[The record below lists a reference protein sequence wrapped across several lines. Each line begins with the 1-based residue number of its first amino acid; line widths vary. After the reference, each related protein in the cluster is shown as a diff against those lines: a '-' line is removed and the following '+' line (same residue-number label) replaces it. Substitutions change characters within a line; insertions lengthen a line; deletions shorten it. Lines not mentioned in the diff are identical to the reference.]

1 MCNSLY
7 ACISLIKIVYLCME
21 NLFRM
26 ALDYGA
32 YIAMAGIGLY
42 AIFVGEIISIFNYM
56 LEPSGQALLDDFIK
70 PPVEPTAKI
79 LQFISI
85 GVAPGLVM
93 SATSF
98 MIARRFGSK
107 QIGWLIIAGGLVLL
121 IGMFYAN
128 TMIDGIEKDLRVFT
142 VTVTPP
148 LFMAVSIPMMVVG
161 ALLFRIKKRPK
172 KYF

>member
-1 MCNSLY
+1 
-7 ACISLIKIVYLCME
+7 
-21 NLFRM
+21 M
-26 ALDYGA
+26 ALQYGA

-42 AIFVGEIISIFNYM
+42 AIFVGEMISIFNYM
-56 LEPSGQALLDDFIK
+56 LEPSGEVLLDDFIK
-70 PPVEPTAKI
+70 PQIEPSGKI

-93 SATSF
+93 SATSY
-98 MIARRFGSK
+98 MLSRKFGSK
-107 QIGWLIIAGGLVLL
+107 QIGWLIITGGLVLL

-142 VTVTPP
+142 VTITPP
-148 LFMAVSIPMMVVG
+148 LFMAVSIPMMIVG

>member
-1 MCNSLY
+1 M
-7 ACISLIKIVYLCME
+7 A

-26 ALDYGA
+26 ALQYGA

-42 AIFVGEIISIFNYM
+42 AIFVGEMISIFNYM
-56 LEPSGQALLDDFIK
+56 LEPSGDALLDDFIK
-70 PPVEPTAKI
+70 PPVDASGKI

-93 SATSF
+93 SATSY
-98 MIARRFGSK
+98 MIARKFGSK
-107 QIGWLIIAGGLVLL
+107 QIGWLIIIGGLVLL

-128 TMIDGIEKDLRVFT
+128 TMIDGIEKDLRVFA
-142 VTVTPP
+142 VTITPP
-148 LFMAVSIPMMVVG
+148 LFMAVSIPMMIVG

>member
-1 MCNSLY
+1 M
-7 ACISLIKIVYLCME
+7 A

-26 ALDYGA
+26 ALQYGA

-42 AIFVGEIISIFNYM
+42 AIFVGEMISIFNYM
-56 LEPSGQALLDDFIK
+56 LEPSGEVLLDDFIK
-70 PPVEPTAKI
+70 PQIEPSGKI

-98 MIARRFGSK
+98 MIARKFGSK

-142 VTVTPP
+142 VTITPP

-172 KYF
+172 RYF

>member
-1 MCNSLY
+1 M
-7 ACISLIKIVYLCME
+7 A

-26 ALDYGA
+26 ALQYGA

-42 AIFVGEIISIFNYM
+42 AIFVGEMISIFNYM
-56 LEPSGQALLDDFIK
+56 LEPSGEALLDDFIK
-70 PPVEPTAKI
+70 PPVDASGKI

-93 SATSF
+93 TATSY
-98 MIARRFGSK
+98 MLARKFGSK

-142 VTVTPP
+142 VTITPP

>member
-1 MCNSLY
+1 MT
-7 ACISLIKIVYLCME
+7 

-26 ALDYGA
+26 ALQYGA

-42 AIFVGEIISIFNYM
+42 AIFVGEMISIFNYM
-56 LEPSGQALLDDFIK
+56 LESSGEALLDDFIK
-70 PPVEPTAKI
+70 PPVDASGKI

-93 SATSF
+93 TATSYL
-98 MIARRFGSK
+98 IARKFGSK
-107 QIGWLIIAGGLVLL
+107 QTGWLIIIGGLVLL

-128 TMIDGIEKDLRVFT
+128 TMIDGIEKDLRVFA
-142 VTVTPP
+142 VTITPP